1 MNPIAH
7 KKTITGPIVQAPNHI
22 ASKNDIPI
30 AFIFVI
36 NLITPYILL
45 AYIQKPFSLMFL
57 KTG

>member
-30 AFIFVI
+30 DFIFVI

-45 AYIQKPFSLMFL
+45 DSIFETKQYLS
-57 KTG
+57 